1 MKSSGILNS
10 LGGNVNSRLLRNG
23 LVWLVVIGAVIAIAY
38 FIFGGGEDVETIAF
52 GEVVEEIKKGE
63 VESLT
68 VNGKD
73 LEVLY
78 FSTDP
83 EVENIKKTEISEST
97 DIVTYLTDEG
107 IAITGAQSGKPNAV
121 NVTFKESGRSGWLNI
136 FLNLLPFL
144 IFGLFLLL
152 ILRNA
157 QGSNSQAMSFGK
169 SKARLFGGSK
179 VTVTFLDVAGADEAK
194 EELVEVVEFLKFPE
208 KFSALGAKIPKGV
221 LLVGPPGTGKTL
233 LSRAV
238 AGEAGVPFF
247 SISGSE
253 FVEMF
258 VGVGASRVRDLFE
271 QAKKNSPCI
280 VFVDEIDAV
289 GRQRGAGL
297 GGSHDEREQ
306 TLNQILVEMDGFD
319 TGTNVII
326 LAATNR
332 PDILDPALL
341 RPGRFD
347 RKVILDAPDV
357 KGREAILNVHMK
369 GKPFDEDVVPA
380 TIAKSTPGF
389 SGADLANLVNEA
401 AILAARRNRKIIS
414 MDEFEE
420 AVDRVIAGPERKSR
434 VMNDHEKKLT
444 AYHEGGHTVLAHFL
458 EHHDPPHKV
467 TIVARGMAGGYTRF
481 LPDEEAHYRT
491 PKMFKDQLSAALG
504 GLVAEEII
512 YGESSTGPS
521 SDLEQVT
528 QIARSMVTR
537 WGMSEQLGPRTF
549 GKNDE
554 MVFLGNTISDS
565 RNYSEKIAEQIDDE
579 VRSIIAEAHTRA
591 TELLTKHRDLLDKLV
606 DVLMEEETM
615 EGEHLTRLLDSNPE
629 DPWPP
634 DDLKPKDPGPT
645 SSPED
650 EGDTSTPTFE
660 PVIKPGLAW
669 EGGNTNTSVNS

>member
-1 MKSSGILNS
+1 M
-10 LGGNVNSRLLRNG
+10 NSRLLRNG

-83 EVENIKKTEISEST
+83 EVENIKKTEISERT

-121 NVTFKESGRSGWLNI
+121 NLILKESGRSGWLNI

-144 IFGLFLLL
+144 IFGLFLIL

-369 GKPFDEDVVPA
+369 GKPFDEDVVPG

-565 RNYSEKIAEQIDDE
+565 RNYSEKIAEQIDEE